1 MLDDTV
7 AIVTGGSTGIGRA
20 VARRYVAVG
29 ANVVIA
35 NRTPETGQAVA
46 DEIGCTFH
54 QCDVAASA
62 EVTDLVETT
71 VADEGRLDVIVNNA
85 GVGGVGSIGELD
97 PDDWQRLLDV
107 NLSGVMHGTRAALP
121 HLIESSGAIVNVASI
136 YGLVGGPGA
145 AAYSAAKGGVVN
157 LTRQVAVDYAADG
170 VRVNSVCPGFVD
182 TPMTADAL
190 DQDQFYEFVRDETPM
205 NRVADP
211 EEIAGIVAFLAS
223 DDASYITGANIPVDG
238 GWTAH

>member
-20 VARRYVAVG
+20 VAERYVAEG
-29 ANVVIA
+29 ATVVIA
-35 NRTPETGQAVA
+35 NRSRDAGERAA
-46 DEIGCTFH
+46 AEIGCEFH
-54 QCDVAASA
+54 ACDVAVPE
-62 EVTDLVETT
+62 EVEEL
-71 VADEGRLDVIVNNA
+71 VADTVDSRGRLDAMVNNA
-85 GVGGVGSIGELD
+85 GVGGVGRVGDLD
-97 PDDWQRLLDV
+97 FADWNRLLDI

-121 HLIESSGAIVNVASI
+121 HLLESEGAIVNVASI

-157 LTRQVAVDYAADG
+157 LTRQVAVDYASEG

-182 TPMTADAL
+182 TPMTEDYL
-190 DQDQFYEFVRDETPM
+190 DQDEFYEFVRDETPM
-205 NRVADP
+205 NRVAEPD
-211 EEIAGIVAFLAS
+211 EIAGIVAFLAS